1 MREMRHLRPQP
12 GTSSV
17 PPFWIRPNDHRGLCV
32 DPRALEASRQIWP
45 WAYRHVE
52 VTLHDAP
59 SAAELLEE
67 VAIEVSAR
75 LQAEPEVGRN
85 LKGYLITAFHRRV
98 RLEFLKDSRLAYE
111 GLLRELDGN
120 HHVFASDWA
129 PALEVKMCVDHLTA
143 LMPGTAQR
151 IVHYRLLAFS
161 WEEIGE
167 AMGIPIAQARNKYY
181 YSVKTAYE
189 RLLANTAKRRG
200 KKEN

>member
-1 MREMRHLRPQP
+1 
-12 GTSSV
+12 
-17 PPFWIRPNDHRGLCV
+17 V

-75 LQAEPEVGRN
+75 LRAEPEVGRN

-111 GLLRELDGN
+111 GLLQELDGK
-120 HHVFASDWA
+120 HHILASDWA
-129 PALEVKMCVDHLTA
+129 PAQEVNIFVDHLTTF
-143 LMPGTAQR
+143 MPATAQR
-151 IVHYRLLAFS
+151 IMHYRMLSFS

-167 AMGIPIAQARNKYY
+167 AVGIPIAQARNKYY
-181 YSVKTAYE
+181 YGVKIAYE
-189 RLLANTAKRRG
+189 RLLTNAAKRRTQ
-200 KKEN
+200 EELI